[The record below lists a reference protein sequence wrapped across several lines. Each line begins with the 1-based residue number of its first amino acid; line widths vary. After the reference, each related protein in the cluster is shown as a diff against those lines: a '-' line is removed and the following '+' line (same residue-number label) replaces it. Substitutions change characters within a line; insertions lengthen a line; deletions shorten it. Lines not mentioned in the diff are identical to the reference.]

1 MKKLFS
7 LILSIALM
15 FVFLVPDANALD
27 PIAEDEEIIDSA
39 TSQSPDDLLA
49 LRARL
54 LCDPNTDQTQIEKI
68 DAQ

>member
-1 MKKLFS
+1 
-7 LILSIALM
+7 M

-39 TSQSPDDLLA
+39 MSHSPDDLIA
-49 LRARL
+49 LRAQL